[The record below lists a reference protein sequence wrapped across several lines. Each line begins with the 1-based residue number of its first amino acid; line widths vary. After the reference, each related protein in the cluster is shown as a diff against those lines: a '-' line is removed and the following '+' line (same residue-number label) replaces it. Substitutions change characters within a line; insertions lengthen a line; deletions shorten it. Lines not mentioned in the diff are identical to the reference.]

1 MLDEVFIPMI
11 SPHTF
16 EDERKREY
24 AEQIRRQITVADLPK
39 FEVLFW
45 EGWEMKRKR
54 SGGKAE
60 KEVYD
65 ILNEALTIRKTAKS
79 VKESI
84 MSEHIVYNVSLNDA
98 PNWVRT
104 LRQSLL
110 AGVTEMD
117 LKHVEEMMRKKWEK
131 EKANMKKDFRKFA
144 PTEPPTIFKE
154 EVFFR

>member
-1 MLDEVFIPMI
+1 MTD
-11 SPHTF
+11 
-16 EDERKREY
+16 Y
-24 AEQIRRQITVADLPK
+24 YDL
-39 FEVLFW
+39 L
-45 EGWEMKRKR
+45 
-54 SGGKAE
+54 
-60 KEVYD
+60 KEA
-65 ILNEALTIRKTAKS
+65 ITIRKTAMS
-79 VKESI
+79 VNESI

-144 PTEPPTIFKE
+144 PTEPPTVFKE
-154 EVFFR
+154 QIFSMNYRRWSMHVKGRLNLSWCPLLLQKLARRLAMK